1 MRSRYVRKPALRRV
15 VTLLDY
21 TKCRVQRLLRH
32 SWTDL
37 SAWALVLTNMITI
50 SAAFLEHWSFS
61 TIIWV
66 YWCQILIIGVFAFL
80 RTIALTDFSLAGVER
95 VRLRFT
101 LKGKLR
107 AGTFFLAHFTVVQL
121 CLTFVLW
128 LVIGPVTSVN
138 GTILLFT
145 SMIFFTNHLFS
156 YIYNKKRERVVHKNL
171 GFAVLRPYLRM
182 LPLFVAFLFAGIIIA
197 SMYLSHEA
205 QLEPIGYLV
214 LFVLKTGAD
223 VIAHSLEH
231 SPPTQWKIRKFS

>member
-15 VTLLDY
+15 VTLLDCM
-21 TKCRVQRLLRH
+21 KCRVQRLLRH

-37 SAWALVLTNMITI
+37 SAWALVLTNMVTI
-50 SAAFLEHWSFS
+50 SAAFLKHWSFS

-80 RTIALTDFSLAGVER
+80 RTIALTDLSLTGVER
-95 VRLRFT
+95 IRLRFT

-107 AGTFFLAHFTVVQL
+107 TGAFFLAHFTVVQL

-128 LVIGPVTSVN
+128 LVIGPVTNVN

-145 SMIFFTNHLFS
+145 SLLFFTNHLFS
-156 YIYNKKRERVVHKNL
+156 AIYNKKRERVVHKNL

-197 SMYLSHEA
+197 SLYLSRNA
-205 QLEPIGYLV
+205 QLEPVGYLV

-231 SPPTQWKIRKFS
+231 SPPTQWKIRNFF